1 MYYSSVTNYLKRKD
15 SEGNEFF
22 VLEIMDEVEVI
33 KSKQSDQYYAT
44 SRKTSVQ
51 TTFNKTMCKSLVGI
65 TLPGAIE
72 KVPVET
78 YDHVLADGEVI
89 ELDFTYQYNPKKV

>member
-1 MYYSSVTNYLKRKD
+1 MDKKRVRRRSSFH
-15 SEGNEFF
+15 SE
-22 VLEIMDEVEVI
+22 LWRMKVEVI

-44 SRKTSVQ
+44 SRKTSIQ
-51 TTFNKTMCKSLVGI
+51 TTFNETICKSLVGK